1 MTRYVPMSR
10 ARELRKEMTP
20 AEKALWALLRNR
32 RLRGWKFRRQV
43 AISIYIADFYC
54 HSIRLVVEL
63 DGGVHDDREQAAR
76 DENRDVYLRFLGHE
90 VLRFS
95 NSQIFEEPA
104 AVLDR
109 IAEVAAERSNLLSD
123 QP

>member
-20 AEKALWALLRNR
+20 AEKALWTLLRNR
-32 RLRGWKFRRQV
+32 KLRGWKFRRQT

-54 HSIRLVVEL
+54 HEIRLVVEL
-63 DGGVHDDREQAAR
+63 DGGAHEDRRQAAHDEDR
-76 DENRDVYLRFLGHE
+76 DLYLRFLGHE

-95 NSQIFEEPA
+95 NRQIFDEPA

-109 IAEVAAERSNLLSD
+109 IAEVAAERSKLLSD

>member
-20 AEKALWALLRNR
+20 AEKALWTLLRNR
-32 RLRGWKFRRQV
+32 KLQGWKFRRQS

-54 HSIRLVVEL
+54 HEIRLVVEL
-63 DGGVHDDREQAAR
+63 DGEVHGDRRQAAH
-76 DENRDVYLRFLGHE
+76 DENRDHYLRYLGHE
-90 VLRFS
+90 ILRFT
-95 NSQIFEEPA
+95 NRQVFEEPDS
-104 AVLDR
+104 VLDR
-109 IAEVAAERSNLLSD
+109 IAEVAAERSHLLAD